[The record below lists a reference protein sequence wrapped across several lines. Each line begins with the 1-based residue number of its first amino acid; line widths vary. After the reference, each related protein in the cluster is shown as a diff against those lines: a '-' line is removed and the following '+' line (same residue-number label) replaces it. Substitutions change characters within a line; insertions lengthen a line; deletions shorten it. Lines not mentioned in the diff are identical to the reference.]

1 MRKIIFYIILSIAIL
16 SLPAIFVVGFF
27 EVTSK
32 MSKVV
37 YHLTYCVDAESSEPF
52 RNLTVLLPAAQFN
65 GSMPENFKTVKMGN
79 KTYIELHR
87 TTPYRTSISGKVKYG
102 MSFWVD
108 SPVILENASMHKE
121 ADRIFVSFEN
131 ASYVKIDVA
140 LMAVGERHLYVFGRD
155 IYIPYEALILTIY
168 KISVNVS
175 EEGVGWDQIDDR
187 MSTSQPLM

>member
-1 MRKIIFYIILSIAIL
+1 MRKIIFYIILSIVIL
-16 SLPAIFVVGFF
+16 CLPAIFVVGFL

-52 RNLTVLLPAAQFN
+52 RNLTVLLPAAQ
-65 GSMPENFKTVKMGN
+65 TVKMGN

-87 TTPYRTSISGKVKYG
+87 TTPYRTSIDGKVKYR

-108 SPVILENASMHKE
+108 SPVILENTSMYK

-131 ASYVKIDVA
+131 ASYVKIDVT

-155 IYIPYEALILTIY
+155 IYIPYEAPILTIY

-175 EEGVGWDQIDDR
+175 EEDVGWIKL
-187 MSTSQPLM
+187 S